1 MQPLAVLFVET
12 SAEPGMVTNGADPT
26 HRGGRSTEA
35 ACKQFVPQAR
45 SHPSTWFESVGLQA
59 AGERGRGAAPVGGN
73 AGPRQPR
80 IRLPLVRFPHPK
92 TSPFSDTKTRS
103 VFWSRCGFSR

>member
-12 SAEPGMVTNGADPT
+12 STEPGTVTNGADPT
-26 HRGGRSTEA
+26 HRGERSTEA

-59 AGERGRGAAPVGGN
+59 AGEGGRGGAGVVGEGGEEPVKG
-73 AGPRQPR
+73 A
-80 IRLPLVRFPHPK
+80 
-92 TSPFSDTKTRS
+92 
-103 VFWSRCGFSR
+103 